1 MRKIDLLVLVM
12 GGIGAVAWAI
22 ISNKDGFKAN
32 SATIIARSIS
42 IASTIDGQ
50 VDNDPPAAGK
60 RVSDNDLLVR
70 ILNGRFD
77 RSRLVEFESQ
87 IAFLET
93 EIAGAVAQQT
103 ELNAQLE
110 KFERRAKSYSQWMLK
125 EVSLKRTET
134 IAALEIAKQRQ
145 ELTSKVV
152 GRAVWLHKKK
162 LASEANLQAARAEAM
177 VANNQVL
184 LNEAQFQRNVLLLE
198 TLTRDGVFFENGDA
212 SYWDKMADTLKVNVF
227 DNANKLSSLK
237 AQLVK
242 VNTQAGVEYQ
252 RMNSSFAEEHRA
264 PFDGMVNATF
274 VTKGTRVTSGTN
286 LYQILDCTRPLI
298 IIPIPDN
305 RVSEF
310 SVGLRV
316 TVYPTD
322 TDQSLPGTIGY
333 VTSGALIGSNTSIQV
348 QQDLTLGGSR
358 AVVTLDDATSLN
370 DMSQACETE
379 RKAVVV
385 IHTESLFDKLAAWAD
400 GKLPQ
405 SVLGPLNGKAEATET
420 AGADGFLSM
429 N

>member
-1 MRKIDLLVLVM
+1 MRKFDLIVLV
-12 GGIGAVAWAI
+12 IGAIGAIAWMI

-50 VDNDPPAAGK
+50 VENNPPQAGK
-60 RVSDNDLLVR
+60 RVSSNDLLVR

-77 RSRLVEFESQ
+77 RSRLVEFESH

-93 EIAGAVAQQT
+93 EIASASTQQT
-103 ELNAQLE
+103 ELNSQLE

-125 EVSLKRTET
+125 EVALKRAESN
-134 IAALEIAKQRQ
+134 AALEIAKQRQ
-145 ELTSKVV
+145 KLTANVV
-152 GRAVWLHKKK
+152 DRAAWLHQKK
-162 LASEANLQAARAEAM
+162 LASEANLQTARTEAL

-184 LNEAQFQRNVLLLE
+184 LNEAQFQRNELLLK
-198 TLTRDGVFFENGDA
+198 TLKRDGVFFENGDA
-212 SYWDKMADTLKVNVF
+212 SYWDKTVDTLQVSVF
-227 DNANKLSSLK
+227 DNANKISTLK
-237 AQLVK
+237 AQLIKVK
-242 VNTQAGVEYQ
+242 TQVEVEQQ

-264 PFDGMVNATF
+264 PFNGMVNATF
-274 VTKGTRVTSGTN
+274 VTKGTRVSSGTN
-286 LYQILDCTRPLI
+286 LYQILDCTQPII

-322 TDQSLPGTIGY
+322 TKQELPGTISY

-348 QQDLTLGGSR
+348 QQDLTLKGSR
-358 AVVTLDDATSLN
+358 AVVILDDVNSLN
-370 DMSQACETE
+370 DASQSCETE

-385 IHTESLFDKLAAWAD
+385 IHTKSLFDKLAAWTGRESLQPAFLTSVTESEAAEPAKAD
-400 GKLPQ
+400 GAL
-405 SVLGPLNGKAEATET
+405 
-420 AGADGFLSM
+420 FM